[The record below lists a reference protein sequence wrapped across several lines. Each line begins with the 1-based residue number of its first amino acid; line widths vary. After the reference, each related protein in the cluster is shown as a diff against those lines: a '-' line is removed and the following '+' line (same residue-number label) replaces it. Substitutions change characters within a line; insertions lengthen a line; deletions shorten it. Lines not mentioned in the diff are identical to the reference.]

1 VQPSRQTVHQVFDIS
16 RRLVVPLY
24 QRAYIWEK
32 EKHWEPFFQDIRAQA
47 RNCFYAIEG
56 AGHFLGPIVTQAEMV
71 SGGAHPRYNIIDGQ
85 QRLTTFEIFVKA
97 LHLIASK
104 ENHWA
109 SGEFERLFRNPA
121 RAHVGAEEVYKV
133 WPTNSDRHSFQQVM
147 ELKDLEEAGDKLKN
161 SSSALTNAYMYFQE
175 NLMAFLKGREDDVPD
190 EEFSRA
196 PIDRRIESIHQAL
209 TSKLYFIVLELESGD
224 DPQIIFETL
233 NARGEPLL
241 PSDLIRNDLFLK
253 ALRERLNADFIYR
266 KYWADFEERRITDG
280 ESEETRFWHV
290 MDTQGRLYRPRIDLF
305 VFHWLTMKRAIAK
318 HHDELLIAN
327 LYREFKKWT
336 SRQQLSAEQIFA
348 DLATNRDNY
357 ARLIEPIGKD
367 RVSTTAERL
376 NAIDT
381 GTVHPLLLFLVGKYV
396 DDLSNADLERTLNT
410 LESYLIRRLLTRST
424 TKNYNRTFLSLLTKV
439 ANADAGVPLADLVE
453 SELLSLKGPTV
464 EWPNDEKLRSSIL
477 DLPIYVRSRQDRV
490 RMILI
495 AVENHIRSQSGS
507 RIEEPLANPAL
518 SIEHLLPQ
526 EATLEDYPYA
536 ADTAAY
542 SLQDEK
548 IEEARERLLH
558 TLGNLTLLTQPLNSS
573 ISNGSFSK
581 KRAEITEH
589 SVLRLNRF
597 LSGESAP
604 SMWDEN
610 SIVQRGQKLYEHI
623 RAIWP
628 RPEKEGQHAE
638 ATKDGNDTHMEA
650 KRAAIIKAL
659 SQREGVNLIPKTGV
673 QYQSTDG
680 RLRVVFSISKR
691 HERGRGPYWY
701 GYSDHWREFLEA
713 AEAAFFVFG
722 CMDRDS
728 AYAIPFSKI
737 DGLRGKLYR
746 TPDRHWHID
755 LEENSAKELVLALP
769 DGSKVPLREFE
780 LKLPK
785 SS

>member
-1 VQPSRQTVHQVFDIS
+1 MQPSRQTVHQVFDIS

-24 QRAYIWEK
+24 QRAYVWEK

-47 RNCFYAIEG
+47 RNCFYAVES
-56 AGHFLGPIVTQAEMV
+56 AGHFLGPIVTQVEMV

-85 QRLTTFEIFVKA
+85 QRLTTFQIFVKA
-97 LHLIASK
+97 LHLIALT

-133 WPTNSDRHSFQQVM
+133 WPTNSDRHSFRQIM
-147 ELKDLEEAGDKLKN
+147 ELKDLKEADDKLRN
-161 SSSALTNAYMYFQE
+161 SSTALTNAYKYFQE
-175 NLMAFLKGREDDVPD
+175 KLVAFLNGHEDDVPD
-190 EEFSRA
+190 EEFMQV

-224 DPQIIFETL
+224 DPQVIFETL

-253 ALRERLNADFIYR
+253 ALRERLAADPIYR
-266 KYWADFEERRITDG
+266 KYWADFEERQIKNED
-280 ESEETRFWHV
+280 SEETRFWHV

-318 HHDELLIAN
+318 QNDEFLIAN

-336 SRQQLSAEQIFA
+336 SRQKLSAEQIFA

-357 ARLIEPIGKD
+357 ARIVEPVGKD
-367 RVSTTAERL
+367 RLSVTAERL

-381 GTVHPLLLFLVGKYV
+381 GTVHPLLLFLVGKFS
-396 DDLSNADLERTLNT
+396 DDLSNPDLERTLNAI
-410 LESYLIRRLLTRST
+410 ESYLVRRLLTRST

-439 ANADAGVPLADLVE
+439 ANAEGEVSLADLVE
-453 SELLSLKGPTV
+453 RELLSLKGPTV

-477 DLPIYVRSRQDRV
+477 DLPIYVRSRPDRV

-495 AVENHIRSQSGS
+495 AIENHLRSKSGS
-507 RIEEPLANPAL
+507 KTEEPLVNPVQ

-526 EATLEDYPYA
+526 EGTLVDYPYA
-536 ADTAAY
+536 ADSAAY
-542 SLQDEK
+542 ALQDEK
-548 IEEARERLLH
+548 TENARERLLH

-573 ISNGSFSK
+573 ISNGSFPR

-597 LSGESAP
+597 LAGDSAP
-604 SMWDEN
+604 SVWDEN
-610 SIVQRGQKLYEHI
+610 SIVQRGQRLYEYI

-628 RPEKEGQHAE
+628 TPKREGDHAE
-638 ATKDGNDTHMEA
+638 VPKDGGDMEA
-650 KRAAIIKAL
+650 KRAAIVRAL
-659 SQREGVNLIPKTGV
+659 SQREGVQLVAKTGV
-673 QYQSTDG
+673 QYQSADG
-680 RLRVVFSISKR
+680 RLRVVFSMSKR
-691 HERGRGPYWY
+691 HESGRAPYWY
-701 GYSDHWREFLEA
+701 GYSDQWREFLEP
-713 AEAAFFVFG
+713 AEAAFFVLG
-722 CMDRDS
+722 CMDRES
-728 AYAIPFSKI
+728 AYAIPFDRI
-737 DGLRGKLYR
+737 DGLRDKLYR

-755 LEENSAKELVLALP
+755 LEENSAREPMLALP
-769 DGSKVPLREFE
+769 DGTKVRLNEFE
-780 LKLPK
+780 LKLLK
-785 SS
+785 